1 MKNIKIIYEGVKMST
16 ILNNKDEM
24 IMSLVHYFVTE
35 EDYTPIN
42 VQGVTNEIWLE
53 NLDAPYKIIRINSK
67 YIHNNEQYDMDLFK
81 IQFVMKQI
89 KKKTLSLKMNALN
102 ICLDLNSSI
111 NLEKDNNKKIET
123 VNITSINDLKNDKI
137 LSKTFPKIK
146 TNKFKKTDDL
156 DKIINVT
163 DDINKKTEIEN
174 KKYENVFKP
183 KKIIIT
189 KILIAINI
197 LMYILS
203 LVIGDNISYNLIVL
217 GANNRGLVLD
227 GEFYRLI
234 TSAFLH
240 GSLLHLVVNM
250 YSLWIIGSQVET
262 YIGKLKYL
270 IIYLLSAL
278 MGSLFSI
285 VFLEN
290 SLSVGA
296 SGAIFGLMGSLL
308 YFGYHYRL
316 YLSNALTSQI
326 IPIVIFNLAL
336 GFLSSSIDNGAHIGG
351 LIGGYL
357 STMIVGLKYKSQKSE
372 TINGLIVYSVLVIFI
387 IYVLFK
393 LV

>member
-1 MKNIKIIYEGVKMST
+1 MST
-16 ILNNKDEM
+16 ILNNKDEI

-102 ICLDLNSSI
+102 ICLDLNSSV

-137 LSKTFPKIK
+137 LSENFPKIK

-174 KKYENVFKP
+174 KKYENIFKP

-203 LVIGDNISYNLIVL
+203 LVIGDNFSYNLILL
-217 GANNRGLVLD
+217 GANNRGLVLN

-357 STMIVGLKYKSQKSE
+357 ATMIVGLKYKSQKSE

-387 IYVLFK
+387 IYALFK